1 MASEKSQSAKRKQG
15 RSKPPNEPVKAQSAT
30 HSSTRKCA
38 PLPPQTL
45 DEDNHTPKQDCIV
58 NNMDLSGQRHSKMT
72 YKAVMP
78 SLLEEDEFDS
88 SIQGSSFAPE
98 TATASAV
105 SEHVED
111 TVKEPLKEKPWR
123 GRPKKADCERC
134 LPDKDRSEFSAQL
147 PSWGPGLTVPQGLL

>member
-1 MASEKSQSAKRKQG
+1 
-15 RSKPPNEPVKAQSAT
+15 
-30 HSSTRKCA
+30 
-38 PLPPQTL
+38 
-45 DEDNHTPKQDCIV
+45 
-58 NNMDLSGQRHSKMT
+58 MT
-72 YKAVMP
+72 SKAVMP

-123 GRPKKADCERC
+123 GRPKKVDHERR
-134 LPDKDRSEFSAQL
+134 LPDKDRSEFSVQL